1 MIDLNEEPTEN
12 NDDPLYCTQHAAGNA
27 EFMAELSNPPIIQ
40 RVDGAATEAM
50 ETDGQSSR
58 GGGAPG
64 STQVPAA
71 VAAESDAHTLDG
83 TCAPGDTGGTVGNG
97 WC

>member
-1 MIDLNEEPTEN
+1 MIDLNEELDEN
-12 NDDPLYCTQHAAGNA
+12 NDPLYYTQHPAGNA
-27 EFMAELSNPPIIQ
+27 EFVAESPNPSIMQ
-40 RVDGAATEAM
+40 KVNCAATEVMA
-50 ETDGQSSR
+50 TDGQSSH

-64 STQVPAA
+64 STQVPAT